1 MRKLYLRWED
11 FELFHQDINPME
23 YEYYR
28 SHSGAF
34 QRMWK
39 EQVVRQFCACG
50 YAYFAWCRA
59 RWVCFTDS
67 VRKVFHIK
75 L

>member
-1 MRKLYLRWED
+1 MRKLYLRRED

-39 EQVVRQFCACG
+39 EQVL
-50 YAYFAWCRA
+50 CR
-59 RWVCFTDS
+59 VC
-67 VRKVFHIK
+67 V
-75 L
+75 

>member
-1 MRKLYLRWED
+1 MRKLYLRRED

-39 EQVVRQFCACG
+39 EQVLVGSACDSTPYLLG
-50 YAYFAWCRA
+50 VLAGGLALGGR
-59 RWVCFTDS
+59 VCVT
-67 VRKVFHIK
+67 VMGCP
-75 L
+75 